1 MDPFVFAAVLFAAAC
16 HAGWNA
22 TIKRGLDPLAT
33 TVLISIGAAIVSALL
48 LPVVGL
54 PAMTAWP
61 WCVASVLIHLI
72 YFAALI
78 ESYRAGDMGQV
89 YPIARGSAPL
99 MTATATTVFI
109 GERLGLLSWCGISL
123 LVAGV
128 VLLSLRGGREA
139 GAFSGK
145 VDTGLPQ
152 KMRPTKEARARF
164 RLNLF
169 ETRFARLDRRAVGFA
184 LFTAVT
190 ICAYSVVDGVGAR
203 LAGSANAYS
212 VALFAGIGPVMASYA
227 LARRG
232 REVIPAMARR
242 WGIGLAGGGLQ
253 LGSYGIAIWAMTVAP
268 IAIVAALRETS
279 VLFGAAI
286 AVVFLKEPLRPG
298 RVVAALMIVAGL
310 TLIRLY

>member
-1 MDPFVFAAVLFAAAC
+1 MDAVVFAAVLFAAAC

-33 TVLISIGAAIVSALL
+33 TVLISIGAAIVSAGL
-48 LPVVGL
+48 LPFVGL
-54 PAMTAWP
+54 PAMAAWP
-61 WCVASVLIHLI
+61 SCGASVLIHLL

-99 MTATATTVFI
+99 LTATATTVFI
-109 GERLGLLSWCGISL
+109 GEPLGLLGWCGITL
-123 LVAGV
+123 LAAGV
-128 VLLSLRGGREA
+128 LLMSLRGGR
-139 GAFSGK
+139 
-145 VDTGLPQ
+145 DL
-152 KMRPTKEARARF
+152 
-164 RLNLF
+164 
-169 ETRFARLDRRAVGFA
+169 ARLDRKAVGFA

-190 ICAYSVVDGVGAR
+190 ISAYSVVDGVGAR

-212 VALFAGIGPVMASYA
+212 VALFIGIGPVMGAYA
-227 LARRG
+227 LVLRG
-232 REVIPAMARR
+232 REVVAAMGRY
-242 WGIGLAGGGLQ
+242 WGLGLAGGSLQ

-286 AVVFLKEPLRPG
+286 AVVFLKERLMPG
-298 RVVAALMIVAGL
+298 RIAAALMIVAGL
-310 TLIRLY
+310 TLIRLS

>member
-1 MDPFVFAAVLFAAAC
+1 MDAFVFAAVLFAAAC

-22 TIKRGLDPLAT
+22 AVKRGIDPLAT
-33 TVLISIGAAIVSALL
+33 TVVISVGAALVAAAM
-48 LPVVGL
+48 LPLVGL
-54 PAMTAWP
+54 PAAASWP
-61 WCVASVLIHLI
+61 WCAASVLIHLF

-78 ESYRAGDMGQV
+78 ESYRAGDLGQV

-99 MTATATTVFI
+99 MTATATTALI
-109 GERLGLLSWCGISL
+109 GERLGIVGWLGIIL

-128 VLLSLRGGREA
+128 LLLSLRGGR
-139 GAFSGK
+139 
-145 VDTGLPQ
+145 DL
-152 KMRPTKEARARF
+152 
-164 RLNLF
+164 
-169 ETRFARLDRRAVGFA
+169 ARLDRKAVGFA

-203 LAGSANAYS
+203 LAGSANAYT
-212 VALFAGIGPVMASYA
+212 VALFVGIAPVMVIYA

-232 REVIPAMARR
+232 AAATLASGRH
-242 WGIGLAGGGLQ
+242 WGLGLAGGTLQ

-286 AVVFLKEPLRPG
+286 AVIFLKEPLRAS
-298 RVVAALMIVAGL
+298 RIVAAVMIVAALA
-310 TLIRLY
+310 LIRLH

>member
-1 MDPFVFAAVLFAAAC
+1 MDPIVFAAVLFAAAC

-22 TIKRGLDPLAT
+22 TIKGGFDPLAT
-33 TVLISIGAAIVSALL
+33 TVLISIGAAIVAAVF

-54 PAMTAWP
+54 PTADAWP
-61 WCVASVLIHLI
+61 WCGASVLIHLV

-99 MTATATTVFI
+99 MTAIVTAALI
-109 GERLGLLSWCGISL
+109 GERLGVLGWSGIVL

-128 VLLSLRGGREA
+128 MLLSLRGGR
-139 GAFSGK
+139 
-145 VDTGLPQ
+145 DL
-152 KMRPTKEARARF
+152 
-164 RLNLF
+164 
-169 ETRFARLDRRAVGFA
+169 ARLDKKAVGFA

-203 LAGSANAYS
+203 RAGNTNAYS
-212 VALFAGIGPVMASYA
+212 VALFLGTGPIMVMYA

-232 REVIPAMARR
+232 REVVAAMGRH
-242 WGIGLAGGGLQ
+242 WGLGLAGGTLQ
-253 LGSYGIAIWAMTVAP
+253 LGAYGIAIWAMTVAP

-279 VLFGAAI
+279 VLFGALI
-286 AVVFLKEPLRPG
+286 AVVFLKEPLRAG
-298 RVVAALMIVAGL
+298 RVAAALMIVAGL